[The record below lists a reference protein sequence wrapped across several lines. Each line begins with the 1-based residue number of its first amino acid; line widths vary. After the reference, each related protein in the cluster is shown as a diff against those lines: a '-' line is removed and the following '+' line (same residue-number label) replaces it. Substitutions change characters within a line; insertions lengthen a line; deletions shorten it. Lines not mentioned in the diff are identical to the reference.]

1 VQLDDRERRV
11 VEVALIERQARLVEK
26 VGDTIVESAER
37 QVAAAEAARIMT
49 VLGRL

>member
-37 QVAAAEAARIMT
+37 QVAAAEAALIMT